1 MKPIESPITHEAHTI
16 PISSWIESVP
26 SPARTPPKMI
36 VNSPGA
42 MKPMNAAVSAIAMKA
57 TSR

>member
-1 MKPIESPITHEAHTI
+1 M

-26 SPARTPPKMI
+26 SPASTPPKMI

-42 MKPMNAAVSAIAMKA
+42 TKPRNAAVSAIAMKA

>member
-1 MKPIESPITHEAHTI
+1 MTHEAHVM
-16 PISSWIESVP
+16 PIRSWIESVP
-26 SPARTPPKMI
+26 SPASTPPKMI

-42 MKPMNAAVSAIAMKA
+42 TKPRNAAVSAIAMKA

>member
-1 MKPIESPITHEAHTI
+1 MNPIESPITIEIQTI
-16 PISSWIESVP
+16 PMRSQIESVP

-42 MKPMNAAVSAIAMKA
+42 MNPRKAAVSAIAMNA